1 MKFKKKITTST
12 VLFDSFTETNN
23 LPVVT
28 IEAIFNKVKE
38 HKSLL
43 LAQEIRKNIRFVSF
57 KDGILFVNKEQNSPK
72 NIINNMNMFF
82 ENNNIDIKVEL
93 SPETGQPTLEEQEK
107 ILFEK
112 QIQEISKEPIM
123 KELFNYFKNYSIE
136 KIENL

>member
-12 VLFDSFTETNN
+12 ALFDDFTETNN

-43 LAQEIRKNIRFVSF
+43 L
-57 KDGILFVNKEQNSPK
+57 EQKSPK

-93 SPETGQPTLEEQEK
+93 SPKTGQPTLEEQEK

-112 QIQEISKEPIM
+112 QIQEISEEPIM
-123 KELFNYFKNYSIE
+123 REFFKSFKNYSVE
-136 KIENL
+136 KIEKL